1 MAVGV
6 QYHTAVP
13 DGGRSLPPFT
23 TAVGSYFLQIL
34 DSLYI
39 LILFQKIKY
48 IF

>member
-23 TAVGSYFLQIL
+23 TAVGSYFLQIFGFAIYF
-34 DSLYI
+34 DS
-39 LILFQKIKY
+39 FSKN
-48 IF
+48 